1 MAPSKHLADASLFV
15 CVLVLCVCEVY
26 VIWLV
31 LSVMLCLCCLTCTTR
46 RSDALP
52 PFPQCPSPL
61 TPSRVLSRS
70 SPYGPLSFSSPLCVC
85 CRCVQEWRVRLGQRS
100 SLSLLGRDDASLYER
115 LLHHADVDAEQE
127 QREAV
132 WRNSLQ
138 EDGEE
143 EWQCPVCA
151 LHNRPRARV
160 CPLCSTSYDQAL
172 ALKGLAVGGPVA
184 AAAKASHDNNT
195 NTQAA
200 DKKTAKSEGEEGEGE
215 EALTALTLTQL
226 RQLSSRQKKGRRRR
240 LWQLTHTTG
249 QHTHTPGHTQLFTTR
264 PRAAESGA
272 G

>member
-1 MAPSKHLADASLFV
+1 
-15 CVLVLCVCEVY
+15 
-26 VIWLV
+26 
-31 LSVMLCLCCLTCTTR
+31 
-46 RSDALP
+46 
-52 PFPQCPSPL
+52 
-61 TPSRVLSRS
+61 
-70 SPYGPLSFSSPLCVC
+70 
-85 CRCVQEWRVRLGQRS
+85 
-100 SLSLLGRDDASLYER
+100 
-115 LLHHADVDAEQE
+115 VDAEQE

-184 AAAKASHDNNT
+184 AAAKATHDNNS
-195 NTQAA
+195 TQAA

-249 QHTHTPGHTQLFTTR
+249 QHTDTDRH
-264 PRAAESGA
+264 SS
-272 G
+272 